1 MKKNTDISTEKVVK
15 KYHPKKDKSMT
26 VITIVIAGFFIGS
39 MWCVA
44 YYPYTV
50 ISFYDFSK
58 IFAFLAV
65 IGFLLPLRL
74 YTKWFHFTKYEAF
87 IFNLMGIAPFIC
99 GSLLLINYYFYTT
112 KFTHYYYIEEYFL
125 EEQRTIGTLGIKA
138 ERNLIT
144 GKYKIKELTY
154 PNEDDFLQQNYFYE
168 IEVREG
174 ILGFKTVNR
183 DLNVALPAEH

>member
-1 MKKNTDISTEKVVK
+1 MKKSTEISTEKVVK
-15 KYHPKKDKSMT
+15 EYQPKKDKSMT

-87 IFNLMGIAPFIC
+87 IFNLMGIAPFVC

-112 KFTHYYYIEEYFL
+112 KYTHYYFIEENYK
-125 EEQRTIGTLGIKA
+125 EEQRTIKAHGIDI
-138 ERNLIT
+138 ERNFIT
-144 GKYKIKELTY
+144 GKYKILRLIHL
-154 PNEDDFLQQNYFYE
+154 NENDFMQQSYFYE
-168 IEVREG
+168 IDIREG
-174 ILGFKTVNR
+174 ILGFKTVSR
-183 DLNVALPAEH
+183 DLNVVMSVKN